1 MFRLSIFVAIPS
13 RQVFAIAILNVIW
26 LSTTLVESSFLE
38 CLLAA
43 SKTKKPAPRQQDDKT
58 KKWLNPNPNTTQNSS
73 SKLYFDLLVV
83 IPAHAKNDIERRVA
97 QRESWQMLLQSNGSC
112 LSCGSARSVRV
123 IYVVGS
129 ETNEALAE
137 EIEKYGDIVV
147 LEGFSQNYYK
157 DRARKTR
164 LSIRTAVENFDF
176 GLLMKTDTDS
186 FIFLDRLLPLLEQ
199 KNMFWERPELDA
211 ANRSDGDSP
220 NDLDGS
226 GSLSIYA
233 GDFSGSATAPITTA
247 GHKWEDKIYK
257 NVTLLSAYPRHAKGP
272 GYFLSPDLARYIA
285 TLEEPL
291 HISGRMYKAPSPQD
305 LPSEDVSV
313 GFWLFSKKY
322 VQISLP
328 VCLKDHG
335 CNKARDCILDHYV
348 GLTEMRKRWQRF
360 NQTKGWCG
368 A

>member
-73 SKLYFDLLVV
+73 GKLYFDLLVV

-176 GLLMKTDTDS
+176 GLLMKTGH
-186 FIFLDRLLPLLEQ
+186 RL
-199 KNMFWERPELDA
+199 F
-211 ANRSDGDSP
+211 
-220 NDLDGS
+220 
-226 GSLSIYA
+226 
-233 GDFSGSATAPITTA
+233 
-247 GHKWEDKIYK
+247 
-257 NVTLLSAYPRHAKGP
+257 
-272 GYFLSPDLARYIA
+272 YFLGSSAATSGAKKTCFGSDLNWMQLMDQTVTVRRILMVMVVFRSMQVTSAVRR
-285 TLEEPL
+285 L
-291 HISGRMYKAPSPQD
+291 HPSQQQVTSGR
-305 LPSEDVSV
+305 
-313 GFWLFSKKY
+313 
-322 VQISLP
+322 I
-328 VCLKDHG
+328 
-335 CNKARDCILDHYV
+335 
-348 GLTEMRKRWQRF
+348 RF
-360 NQTKGWCG
+360 TRM
-368 A
+368 

>member
-1 MFRLSIFVAIPS
+1 
-13 RQVFAIAILNVIW
+13 
-26 LSTTLVESSFLE
+26 
-38 CLLAA
+38 
-43 SKTKKPAPRQQDDKT
+43 
-58 KKWLNPNPNTTQNSS
+58 LNPNSNANQTSS
-73 SKLYFDLLVV
+73 FKLYFDLLVV
-83 IPAHAKNDIERRVA
+83 IPAHAKNDIERRAA
-97 QRESWQMLLQSNGSC
+97 QRESWQMLLQNNGSC

-129 ETNEALAE
+129 EGDDAALSE

-186 FIFLDRLLPLLEQ
+186 FLFLDRLLPLLEQ
-199 KNMFWERPELDA
+199 RNMFWERPELDA
-211 ANRSDGDSP
+211 ANGSDGDDSP
-220 NDLDGS
+220 NNLGF

-233 GDFSGSATAPITTA
+233 GDFRGSAQAPITTA
-247 GHKWEDKIYK
+247 GHKWQDTIYK

-322 VQISLP
+322 VAISLP
-328 VCLKDHG
+328 VSLKDQG
-335 CNKARDCILDHYV
+335 CKWRDCILDHYV
-348 GLTEMRKRWQRF
+348 SATEMRKR
-360 NQTKGWCG
+360 
-368 A
+368 